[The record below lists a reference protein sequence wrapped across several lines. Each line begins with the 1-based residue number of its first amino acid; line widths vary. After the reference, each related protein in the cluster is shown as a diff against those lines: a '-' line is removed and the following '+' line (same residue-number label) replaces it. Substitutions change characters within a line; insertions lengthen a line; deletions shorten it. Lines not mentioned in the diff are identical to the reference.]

1 MALDFAKKKRLEV
14 VVISDVSAQEF
25 PCFGFVTSLAN
36 AYTFCVGFA
45 FPGRIFKASLTGS
58 PRRPKKEIQPSHRK
72 NRYVLRVLCGT
83 HSGNCSMPVSDL
95 YKFADL

>member
-36 AYTFCVGFA
+36 AYTFLCGVRFSRTNLQSIVDRLSEKTQERN
-45 FPGRIFKASLTGS
+45 PSIT
-58 PRRPKKEIQPSHRK
+58 PKKQVCFARFVRNALRK
-72 NRYVLRVLCGT
+72 LLDASER
-83 HSGNCSMPVSDL
+83 SI
-95 YKFADL
+95 